1 MLKVIASS
9 TCDVCFV
16 EYEYDNP
23 PHCIPC
29 GHVSCKSCLESMIA
43 ANANSNDPNSA
54 RCAFCRTLFEQ
65 SGVRRLH
72 VDLGA
77 VPTEIA
83 SSDGSETI
91 NGDFDGDEDENRALA
106 REAEKLGISVAN
118 AIFQKNEEK
127 IRKTATE
134 GQKWVTTQK
143 RVRSGA
149 GFPVLTALTQ
159 LAIGN
164 MENFHACQLL
174 EKKLLDSRAS
184 EARLLQKVQ
193 AFEEV
198 TAREHQKVRALEQEL
213 DDLRQ
218 SLISTERSLRTTT
231 SSLADATAS
240 LAESDTALA
249 AAKIELTS
257 REDVRTER
265 DALKEELQK
274 VKEEAKKMKKEL
286 SGAKHELKAL
296 KVGAETEGAGGSV
309 VGKVDGKQEDAV
321 EGTADTSWKPKL
333 GRRRSRKMSHSAPK
347 AAAAAAAVAATVAQ
361 AVDDSEAFATGSG
374 SGPKK
379 GHSKKSRRKLDAEQT
394 EDEGKDQG
402 DYPKGDDQDRSGE
415 HPRPKGHKERGR
427 GGHRDKNKDKDLDK
441 DDDQPPEAGAATGQP
456 SRSHTAQPDGPE
468 TKTPG
473 EKPHKTGRK
482 KKRHASQE
490 RATSPERAAT
500 APPGTEIKTQ
510 EALDTLV
517 DSIPPK
523 SPGASPSAS
532 TPKNTST
539 PPPTTT
545 GRRGLVQTAAE
556 ALARPALSRDGP
568 AMRVL
573 RKAMGRKAASP
584 NASRDLGS
592 ASTVVNMTPAPA
604 ASPVGSISSAPA
616 SSSAPAP
623 AATTSP
629 NSEPPTAEPGP
640 SVDPSQVPRT
650 VAFTPYPLPSVE
662 NIAGFGVPTLPHG
675 QGFGSYPMGHS
686 DPSRRFPDSAS
697 RPRGPSTP
705 ENDPRL
711 ANPLPRPPRA
721 SEDDPESGYERDF
734 AWAYD
739 PAWDQ
744 NRSIRGTGKARDR
757 GDRDRTYDR
766 KQRSTRDRRH
776 LPSEW
781 QDEGVVPVRRYVAAD
796 EVPAFSASSRH
807 PFDSMG
813 GYGESPPA
821 YPMYEHGVLDS
832 GMPRKSSYA
841 NLRSMK

>member
-1 MLKVIASS
+1 
-9 TCDVCFV
+9 
-16 EYEYDNP
+16 
-23 PHCIPC
+23 
-29 GHVSCKSCLESMIA
+29 MIA
-43 ANANSNDPNSA
+43 ANASSNDPNSA

-77 VPTEIA
+77 VPTEVA

-127 IRKTATE
+127 IRKTANE
-134 GQKWVTTQK
+134 GQKWVTAQK

-174 EKKLLDSRAS
+174 EKKLLDSRAN

-198 TAREHQKVRALEQEL
+198 TAREHHTTLNELYRKVRALEQEL

-218 SLISTERSLRTTT
+218 SLTSTERSLRTTT

-249 AAKIELTS
+249 AAKVELTS

-296 KVGAETEGAGGSV
+296 KAGVETEGAGGSGI
-309 VGKVDGKQEDAV
+309 GKVDGKQEDAV
-321 EGTADTSWKPKL
+321 ESAVDTPGKPKL

-347 AAAAAAAVAATVAQ
+347 AAAAAAAVAATVAA
-361 AVDDSEAFATGSG
+361 AVDDSEVFATGSG
-374 SGPKK
+374 SKK

-394 EDEGKDQG
+394 EDEGRDPG
-402 DYPKGDDQDRSGE
+402 DYSKGDDHDRSGE
-415 HPRPKGHKERGR
+415 HPRLKGHKERGR
-427 GGHRDKNKDKDLDK
+427 ERHRDKNKDKDLDK
-441 DDDQPPEAGAATGQP
+441 DDDQPPEAGVAVGQP
-456 SRSHTAQPDGPE
+456 SRSHTTQQDGPE
-468 TKTPG
+468 TKASG

-482 KKRHASQE
+482 KKRHTSQE

-510 EALDTLV
+510 EALDSLANL
-517 DSIPPK
+517 IPPK
-523 SPGASPSAS
+523 SPDATPSAS

-545 GRRGLVQTAAE
+545 PRRGLVQTAAE

-573 RKAMGRKAASP
+573 RKAMGRKTASP
-584 NASRDLGS
+584 NASHDLGS

-604 ASPVGSISSAPA
+604 ASPVGSTSSAPA
-616 SSSAPAP
+616 ASSVPAP
-623 AATTSP
+623 ATATSP
-629 NSEPPTAEPGP
+629 ISEALVVEPGP

-686 DPSRRFPDSAS
+686 DPSRRFPDSTS
-697 RPRGPSTP
+697 RPRGQNTP

-721 SEDDPESGYERDF
+721 SEEDPESGYERDF
-734 AWAYD
+734 GWPYD
-739 PAWDQ
+739 SAWDP
-744 NRSIRGTGKARDR
+744 NRSMRGTGKARDR

-796 EVPAFSASSRH
+796 EVPAFPASSRH
-807 PFDSMG
+807 LFDSM

>member
-54 RCAFCRTLFEQ
+54 RCAFCRTLFGQ

-77 VPTEIA
+77 VPTEVA

-91 NGDFDGDEDENRALA
+91 NGDFDGDEDENKALA
-106 REAEKLGISVAN
+106 REAEKLGVSVAN

-134 GQKWVTTQK
+134 GQRWVTAQK
-143 RVRSGA
+143 RTRSGA

-159 LAIGN
+159 LAVGN

-184 EARLLQKVQ
+184 ETRLLQKVQ

-198 TAREHQKVRALEQEL
+198 TAREHHTLAVCLPALELTPPQIRALEQEL

-218 SLISTERSLRTTT
+218 SLTGTERSLRTTT

-249 AAKIELTS
+249 AAKIELAS
-257 REDVRTER
+257 REDVRVER

-274 VKEEAKKMKKEL
+274 VKEEAKKIKKEL

-296 KVGAETEGAGGSV
+296 KAGAGAETEGAGGSGA
-309 VGKVDGKQEDAV
+309 GKVDGKQEDAV
-321 EGTADTSWKPKL
+321 ESAADTPVKPKL

-347 AAAAAAAVAATVAQ
+347 AAAAAAAVAATVAA
-361 AVDDSEAFATGSG
+361 AVDDSEAFATGSW

-379 GHSKKSRRKLDAEQT
+379 GHSKKSRRKQDAEQT
-394 EDEGKDQG
+394 EDESRDQG
-402 DYPKGDDQDRSGE
+402 DFSKGDDQDRSGE

-427 GGHRDKNKDKDLDK
+427 ERHRDKNKDKDLDK
-441 DDDQPPEAGAATGQP
+441 DDDQPPEAGVAVGQSP
-456 SRSHTAQPDGPE
+456 RSQDGPE
-468 TKTPG
+468 TKAPG

-482 KKRHASQE
+482 KKRHASPE

-510 EALDTLV
+510 EALDTLA
-517 DSIPPK
+517 DSISPK
-523 SPGASPSAS
+523 SPDATPSAS
-532 TPKNTST
+532 TSKNTST
-539 PPPTTT
+539 PPPTTAP
-545 GRRGLVQTAAE
+545 RRGLVQTAAE

-584 NASRDLGS
+584 NAS
-592 ASTVVNMTPAPA
+592 
-604 ASPVGSISSAPA
+604 
-616 SSSAPAP
+616 
-623 AATTSP
+623 
-629 NSEPPTAEPGP
+629 
-640 SVDPSQVPRT
+640 
-650 VAFTPYPLPSVE
+650 
-662 NIAGFGVPTLPHG
+662 H
-675 QGFGSYPMGHS
+675 
-686 DPSRRFPDSAS
+686 
-697 RPRGPSTP
+697 
-705 ENDPRL
+705 
-711 ANPLPRPPRA
+711 
-721 SEDDPESGYERDF
+721 
-734 AWAYD
+734 
-739 PAWDQ
+739 
-744 NRSIRGTGKARDR
+744 
-757 GDRDRTYDR
+757 
-766 KQRSTRDRRH
+766 
-776 LPSEW
+776 
-781 QDEGVVPVRRYVAAD
+781 
-796 EVPAFSASSRH
+796 
-807 PFDSMG
+807 
-813 GYGESPPA
+813 
-821 YPMYEHGVLDS
+821 
-832 GMPRKSSYA
+832 
-841 NLRSMK
+841 